1 MSNKKLNAVITIGG
15 ALSGS
20 FKSVMN
26 TTKGELNKIGSEVNR
41 LKKTQNQLGDS
52 IKTFGGMGKNVD
64 NLRSRYSAVTVELKK
79 LESQQ
84 RKLNTIE
91 KARLENNEK
100 LSNLKGQLGSVIA
113 STVTVGVPVKL
124 AIDFESAMADVKKT
138 FSGTDQEFK
147 KISDDALMLS
157 TRLPMVATEISKIM
171 AAGSQSGIKA
181 NELTRFAEDAVKMG
195 VAFDTTADIAGQSMA
210 EMRTAFRMN
219 QDEVVELADKINYL
233 GNNTPAAA
241 KAIMDIV
248 QRIGPLGEV
257 GGFASGSIAALGATL
272 RGMGISEEIAATG
285 IKNTM
290 LALVAG
296 ESATKSQKA
305 AYAELGL
312 DYKRISKQMQIDA
325 NGTTLE
331 VLKSVSKLEK
341 HKQAAIL
348 SNLFGKE
355 SLGAIAPLL
364 TNIESLEK
372 NLGMVA
378 DKSKY
383 AGSMAAEYQARS
395 ETTANSIILFK
406 NSLSA
411 LGTIIGSVLLPYITA
426 GVEKLGTFVVKV
438 IEWSKANPELTST
451 IVKVVVGLTAL
462 KVGFIAVRLVSLLL
476 RSSILGLAGSFIRL
490 LGSGSGLSKVFKGA
504 GQAILGMKNPLVIA
518 RAAFS
523 SFGPVLKQIGFAL
536 LRTPWGAVAAVAI
549 GTGIAIYK
557 NWDRIK
563 AFFAG
568 FWQGLKQGMEPFT
581 SAVSE
586 LIASVPILG
595 KAWDLVST
603 AVSKAWNWFKELLT
617 PVKASKEDIEKATS
631 AGQRFGQ
638 LVGGAINAVLAPL
651 RMMIDGFK
659 RILDFG
665 GKVFDLIGKIVGFD
679 LGSKVAEVKSISQ
692 IPLAQ
697 PTPPKTTALPFPM
710 KVPKVEM
717 PKASFVGEGFAKKS
731 NFEADNI
738 PEAIK
743 PFSSSKTSDSS
754 QPARINQS
762 DRREQVNHNSFS
774 FTIHA
779 VPNQNPKEIA
789 QEVMQMLKQKQ
800 GIEERNSMIDWGYA
814 Q

>member
-64 NLRSRYSAVTVELKK
+64 NLRSRYSAVTAELKK

-84 RKLNTIE
+84 RKLNSIE

-210 EMRTAFRMN
+210 EMHTAFRMN

-305 AYAELGL
+305 AYTELGL

-341 HKQAAIL
+341 HKQAAVL

-378 DKSKY
+378 DKNKY

-426 GVEKLGTFVVKV
+426 GVEKLGIFVVKV
-438 IEWSKANPELTST
+438 IEWTKANPELTST
-451 IVKVVVGLTAL
+451 IVKVVVVLTAL

-476 RSSILGLAGSFIRL
+476 RSSIFGLAGSFIRL
-490 LGSGSGLSKVFKGA
+490 LGSSSGLSKVFKGA
-504 GQAILGMKNPLVIA
+504 GQAILGMKNPLGIA

-549 GTGIAIYK
+549 GAGIAIYK

-581 SAVSE
+581 SAISE

-717 PKASFVGEGFAKKS
+717 PKASFVGEGFARKS

-743 PFSSSKTSDSS
+743 PFSNSKTSDSS

-774 FTIHA
+774 FTINA
-779 VPNQNPKEIA
+779 APNQNPKEIA
-789 QEVMQMLKQKQ
+789 QEVMQKLKQQQ
-800 GIEERNSMIDWGYA
+800 GVQERNSMIDWGYA

>member
-15 ALSGS
+15 ALSSS

-64 NLRSRYSAVTVELKK
+64 NLRSRYSAVTAELKK

-84 RKLNTIE
+84 RKLNSIE

-305 AYAELGL
+305 AYTELGL

-341 HKQAAIL
+341 HKQAAVL

-426 GVEKLGTFVVKV
+426 GVEKLGIFVVKV
-438 IEWSKANPELTST
+438 IEWTKANPELTST

-490 LGSGSGLSKVFKGA
+490 LGSSNGLSKVFKGA
-504 GQAILGMKNPLVIA
+504 GQAILGMKNPLGIA

-549 GTGIAIYK
+549 GAGIAIYK

-581 SAVSE
+581 SAISE

-595 KAWDLVST
+595 KAWELVST

-717 PKASFVGEGFAKKS
+717 PKASFVGEGFARKS

-743 PFSSSKTSDSS
+743 PFSNSKTSDSS
-754 QPARINQS
+754 HLGRINKS
-762 DRREQVNHNSFS
+762 DQREQVNHNSFS
-774 FTIHA
+774 FTINA
-779 VPNQNPKEIA
+779 APGQNPKEIA
-789 QEVMQMLKQKQ
+789 QEVMQKLKQQQ
-800 GIEERNSMIDWGYA
+800 GVQERNSMIDWGYA

>member
-64 NLRSRYSAVTVELKK
+64 NLRSRYSAVTAELKK

-84 RKLNTIE
+84 RKLNSIE

-113 STVTVGVPVKL
+113 STITVGVPVKL

-219 QDEVVELADKINYL
+219 QDEVVELTDKINYL

-305 AYAELGL
+305 AYTELGL

-341 HKQAAIL
+341 HKQAAVL

-406 NSLSA
+406 NSVSA

-438 IEWSKANPELTST
+438 IEWTKANPELTST

-462 KVGFIAVRLVSLLL
+462 KVGLIAVRLVSLLL
-476 RSSILGLAGSFIRL
+476 RSSILGVAGSFIRL
-490 LGSGSGLSKVFKGA
+490 LGSSSGLSKVFKST
-504 GQAILGMKNPLVIA
+504 GQAILGMKNPLGIA

-536 LRTPWGAVAAVAI
+536 LRTPWGAVATVAI
-549 GTGIAIYK
+549 GAGIAIYK

-697 PTPPKTTALPFPM
+697 PTQPKTTALPFPM

-717 PKASFVGEGFAKKS
+717 PKASFVGEGFARKS

-743 PFSSSKTSDSS
+743 PFSNSKTSDSS
-754 QPARINQS
+754 QSARINQS
-762 DRREQVNHNSFS
+762 DRRDQVNHNSFS

-779 VPNQNPKEIA
+779 APNQNPKEIA
-789 QEVMQMLKQKQ
+789 QEVMQKLKQKQ
-800 GIEERNSMIDWGYA
+800 GVEERNSMIDWGYA